1 MKKVLQERLNREEVL
16 EHQLELQEARWDG
29 PPGSGVRGPHRQGGE
44 PARPREHMAALM
56 VQEAPPFSSVLFP
69 RLLLKNA
76 DLGQNL

>member
-16 EHQLELQEARWDG
+16 LHRNPAGMVLLGQ
-29 PPGSGVRGPHRQGGE
+29 GSGLSHGGQGGE

-69 RLLLKNA
+69 RLLL
-76 DLGQNL
+76 GQNL